1 MLRTITLSL
10 LILLSV
16 GIMIPIASSTHGLRQ
31 SSVSQQRRY
40 RRHSRAWWRRHRARL
55 RARRAAAAAALAR
68 RKANLRPDAAHST
81 APLAIS
87 LNSNITN
94 ETVTGAIPKLP
105 VGWTAAIA
113 HNGEVKFKTGNTSG
127 VSSQASLSVVAR
139 SRPNPAY
146 LTHRE
151 QSRMLAGVAF
161 SDLRRIVIDK
171 MIKAGG
177 WVVNDYERNVN
188 GARVFVVIAQTPA
201 DSRSTEKSWNFY
213 FAEVDGKIYSLTLNT
228 PLQFSDRL
236 AKARNSSVPSV
247 PSQLARLLRISN
259 LLRKSPS

>member
-1 MLRTITLSL
+1 MLRTVTLSL
-10 LILLSV
+10 LILVSV

-31 SSVSQQRRY
+31 SSVTQQRRY

-68 RKANLRPDAAHST
+68 RKANFRADAAHPT
-81 APLAIS
+81 APLAIT
-87 LNSNITN
+87 LTSNITN
-94 ETVTGAIPKLP
+94 EPLTGVMPRLP
-105 VGWTAAIA
+105 VGWTAAVTN
-113 HNGEVKFKTGNTSG
+113 NGDVKFKTGKTGS
-127 VSSQASLSVVAR
+127 VPSQASLSVVAR

-171 MIKAGG
+171 MINAGG
-177 WVVNDYERNVN
+177 WVINDYERKVN

-201 DSRSTEKSWNFY
+201 NGRSPEKSWNFY

-236 AKARNSSVPSV
+236 AGEGEEFLRSFSSKPIRTTGQVV
-247 PSQLARLLRISN
+247 TG
-259 LLRKSPS
+259 K

>member
-1 MLRTITLSL
+1 MLRTVTLSL
-10 LILLSV
+10 LILVSV

-31 SSVSQQRRY
+31 SSVSQHRRY

-68 RKANLRPDAAHST
+68 RKANFRADAAHPI
-81 APLAIS
+81 APLAIT
-87 LNSNITN
+87 LTSNITN
-94 ETVTGAIPKLP
+94 APVAGVMPKLP
-105 VGWTAAIA
+105 VGWTATVAN
-113 HNGEVKFKTGNTSG
+113 NGAVKFNPGKTG
-127 VSSQASLSVVAR
+127 VLSQASLSVVAR

-171 MIKAGG
+171 MINAGG
-177 WVVNDYERNVN
+177 WVINDYERKVN

-201 DSRSTEKSWNFY
+201 DSRSPEKSWNFY

-236 AKARNSSVPSV
+236 AGEGEKFLSSFSSKPTGQVTG
-247 PSQLARLLRISN
+247 
-259 LLRKSPS
+259 K